1 MDYRIEASHQ
11 MKFRELVQ
19 TLPEVGQG
27 GKPGGL
33 SVAEV
38 AEHSNIMHGLYVPK
52 VFVELST
59 RRILIQGIYFVVVN
73 SS

>member
-27 GKPGGL
+27 GKLGGL

-38 AEHSNIMHGLYVPK
+38 AEHSAIMHGLYVPK

-59 RRILIQGIYFVVVN
+59 RRILIQGMYILYIT
-73 SS
+73 S